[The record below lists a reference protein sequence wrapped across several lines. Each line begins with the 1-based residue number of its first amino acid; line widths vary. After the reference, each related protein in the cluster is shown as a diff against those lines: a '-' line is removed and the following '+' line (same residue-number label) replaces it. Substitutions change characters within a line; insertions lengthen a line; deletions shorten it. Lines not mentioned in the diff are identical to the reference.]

1 MSSSPETPLSGV
13 LVADLSTTV
22 AGQYAGR
29 LLAAHG
35 ATVVLVEPPGGTPTR
50 RLPPRTADGGSFLF
64 RHLNQGKDSGV
75 LTRDL
80 LARAD
85 VVLRDRGAPPA
96 PAGNAVDCE
105 IADFPPGPYEH
116 WRGTEMVHQA
126 LAGVMNATG
135 PADRPPVYG
144 LGRRA
149 AYATGTTA
157 YVSVLAALHERRRSG
172 RGQRVRATV
181 FESTLAMAQNLVSQY
196 SYNGTAET
204 RARYPGF
211 LAVLRC
217 ADAWVVLF
225 AIRNWPSLC
234 RVFGVEDLL
243 DDPRFTTAGDRLAHW
258 PEVVDLLRARAATM
272 RADDVVAACQAGRV
286 SAEKVTGL
294 GELVA
299 SEHWH
304 ARGLLRTV
312 GGEYALRGPFTVTG
326 TPTGVTTPSPTRVPG
341 DPRGTERVLQR
352 GDGPTPATHRGEDP
366 LHHAEPGGSAHH
378 TRPAEPDHTTEP
390 SGSAHPRPGE
400 TNHTTEPGESTH
412 PRPGE
417 TNHTTEPSGSTH
429 PRPSETNHTTE
440 PCGGVHHRR
449 PGEPHHHGRGD
460 EALRR
465 GVGPLAG
472 VRVLEFTTAWAGPFA
487 GRCLAYL
494 GADVV
499 KIEAP
504 SHPDSWRG
512 TRAGGARFYYPDLDP
527 GDDPQNRNV
536 LFNSQNLDKRS
547 LALDL
552 KRPGAAEV
560 LRDLAGTADV
570 VLANFTPGVLDR
582 LGAGHTALRE
592 VNPGIIVVE
601 MPAFGPGGP
610 MSDHQGMGKT
620 MEPASGMTA
629 LMGYADGTPVLTG
642 PAYLDPTGGLN
653 AVAAVLTAL
662 ELRER
667 TGAGARVEVAQVE
680 AAAHWIGEYVLEQ
693 LETGRTWR
701 PDGNAAAGFAPH
713 DAYPC
718 LGEDQW
724 LAVAVGDDETWR
736 ALCAVLERPDLAAD
750 PRYATAAA
758 RTANQHDLRD
768 PITAWT
774 STLDK
779 TTAATLLQ
787 ANGIPAAPV
796 LDGADIASS
805 PPVRDAGLVV
815 ALDHPRAGH
824 REYGA
829 LGFRHDRTPGG
840 HRRAAPL
847 FGQHNDEVLRELG
860 YDDTRIAALRAAGA
874 VADRPTADTDTPSRT
889 VPTP

>member
-1 MSSSPETPLSGV
+1 MSSSPEPLSGV
-13 LVADLSTTV
+13 LVADLSSTV

-29 LLAAHG
+29 LFALHG
-35 ATVVLVEPPGGTPTR
+35 AQVVLVEPPGGSPTR
-50 RLPPRTADGGSFLF
+50 SLPPRSPDGGSFLF
-64 RHLNQGKDSGV
+64 RHLNQGKDFTERTSSAV
-75 LTRDL
+75 CEL
-80 LARAD
+80 LATAD
-85 VVLRDRGAPPA
+85 VVLRDQGEPPA
-96 PAGNAVDCE
+96 LADRVVDCE
-105 IADFPPGPYEH
+105 IGDFPPGPYAH

-135 PADRPPVYG
+135 TATRPPIYG
-144 LGRRA
+144 LGQRA

-157 YVSVLAALHERRRSG
+157 YISALAALHERGRSG

-181 FESTLAMAQNLVSQY
+181 FESTLGMAQNLVSQY
-196 SYNGTAET
+196 SYNGTQET

-234 RVFGVEDLL
+234 RVFGVPELL
-243 DDPRFTTAGDRLAHW
+243 DDPRFATAGDRLTHW
-258 PEVVDLLRARAATM
+258 PQVVDLLQGKATTM
-272 RADDVVAACQAGRV
+272 LADDVVTACQAGRV
-286 SAEKVTGL
+286 SAEKVTTL
-294 GELVA
+294 GELVT
-299 SEHWH
+299 SEHWR
-304 ARGLLRTV
+304 ARTMLTPTLNRLFDLHRPPPAPTAAKGSFT
-312 GGEYALRGPFTVTG
+312 ASSAAKGPFAAVTG
-326 TPTGVTTPSPTRVPG
+326 R
-341 DPRGTERVLQR
+341 
-352 GDGPTPATHRGEDP
+352 
-366 LHHAEPGGSAHH
+366 
-378 TRPAEPDHTTEP
+378 
-390 SGSAHPRPGE
+390 
-400 TNHTTEPGESTH
+400 
-412 PRPGE
+412 
-417 TNHTTEPSGSTH
+417 
-429 PRPSETNHTTE
+429 
-440 PCGGVHHRR
+440 
-449 PGEPHHHGRGD
+449 
-460 EALRR
+460 
-465 GVGPLAG
+465 GPLAG

-487 GRCLAYL
+487 GRCLGYL

-527 GDDPQNRNV
+527 GTDPQNRNV

-552 KRPGAAEV
+552 KLPGSAQV
-560 LRDLAGTADV
+560 LRDLAATADV

-610 MSDHQGMGKT
+610 MSGHQGMGKT

-629 LMGYADGTPVLTG
+629 LMGYSDGTPVLTG

-662 ELRER
+662 ALRAR
-667 TGAGARVEVAQVE
+667 TGTGCRIEVPQVE

-693 LETGRTWR
+693 LETGTTWR

-718 LGEDQW
+718 RGDDQW
-724 LAVAVGDDETWR
+724 VAIAVGDDHTWR
-736 ALCAVLERPDLAAD
+736 ALCAAMDRPDLAAD
-750 PRYATAAA
+750 PRYATVEQ
-758 RTANQHDLRD
+758 RTANQHDLRA

-774 STLDK
+774 STQDK
-779 TTAATLLQ
+779 TGLASRLQ
-787 ANGIPAAPV
+787 DNGIPAAPV
-796 LDGADIASS
+796 LSGADIATSEA
-805 PPVRDAGLVV
+805 VRAAGMVV
-815 ALDHPRAGH
+815 ALDHPLVGR

-829 LGFRHDRTPGG
+829 LGFRLDRTPGG
-840 HRRAAPL
+840 HHRPAPL
-847 FGQHNDEVLRELG
+847 FGQHNDIVLRELLG
-860 YDDTRIAALRAAGA
+860 YDDTRVAELRQAGA
-874 VADRPTADTDTPSRT
+874 IADRPTADTDTPSTATRT

>member
-1 MSSSPETPLSGV
+1 MAGLV
-13 LVADLSTTV
+13 VADLSTSV

-29 LLAAHG
+29 LFAAHG

-50 RLPPRTADGGSFLF
+50 RLPPRCPDGDSFLF
-64 RHLNQGKDSGV
+64 RHLHHGKRHGK
-75 LTRDL
+75 RP
-80 LARAD
+80 ARVD
-85 VVLRDRGAPPA
+85 VVLRDPGEPPE
-96 PAGNAVDCE
+96 PAGDVVDCE
-105 IADFPPGPYEH
+105 IGDFPPGPYAH
-116 WRGTEMVHQA
+116 WRGGEMVAQA

-149 AYATGTTA
+149 SYATGTTA
-157 YVSVLAALHERRRSG
+157 YVSALAALHERHRSG

-225 AIRNWPSLC
+225 AIRNWPALC
-234 RVFGVEDLL
+234 RVFDLEQLL
-243 DDPRFTTAGDRLAHW
+243 DDPRFDTAGDRLAHW
-258 PEVVDLLRARAATM
+258 PLVVDLLRAKASGLL
-272 RADDVVAACQAGRV
+272 ADDVVAACQAGRV

-299 SEHWH
+299 SEQWRT
-304 ARGLLRTV
+304 RGLLHTA
-312 GGEYALRGPFTVTG
+312 GGETALRGPFTLD
-326 TPTGVTTPSPTRVPG
+326 PSPAAPTRRATA
-341 DPRGTERVLQR
+341 RGR
-352 GDGPTPATHRGEDP
+352 
-366 LHHAEPGGSAHH
+366 
-378 TRPAEPDHTTEP
+378 
-390 SGSAHPRPGE
+390 
-400 TNHTTEPGESTH
+400 
-412 PRPGE
+412 
-417 TNHTTEPSGSTH
+417 
-429 PRPSETNHTTE
+429 
-440 PCGGVHHRR
+440 
-449 PGEPHHHGRGD
+449 
-460 EALRR
+460 
-465 GVGPLAG
+465 GPLAG

-494 GADVV
+494 GADVI

-552 KRPGAAEV
+552 KRPGSAEV
-560 LRDLAGTADV
+560 LRDLAATADV

-592 VNPGIIVVE
+592 VNPAIIVVE

-610 MSDHQGMGKT
+610 MSGHQGMGKT

-662 ELRER
+662 VSRDR
-667 TGAGARVEVAQVE
+667 TGAGGRLEVAQVE

-693 LETGRTWR
+693 VATGDTWH
-701 PDGNAAAGFAPH
+701 PDGNTAPGHAPH

-718 LGEDQW
+718 RGTDQW
-724 LAVAVGDDETWR
+724 LAIAVGDDATWR
-736 ALCAVLERPDLAAD
+736 ALCAVLDRPDLATD
-750 PRYATAAA
+750 PRYATADA
-758 RTANQHDLRD
+758 RYANQHDLRD

-774 STLDK
+774 STQDK
-779 TTAATLLQ
+779 KTAADLLQ

-796 LDGADIASS
+796 LDGADIATS
-805 PPVRDAGLVV
+805 PAVRDAGLVV

-829 LGFRHDRTPGG
+829 LGFRLDRTPGG

-847 FGQHNDEVLRELG
+847 FGQHNDEVLHELG
-860 YDDTRIAALRAAGA
+860 YDDTRIAALRADGA
-874 VADRPTADTDTPSRT
+874 IADRPTADTDTPTRT
-889 VPTP
+889 VRTP